1 MFRFLQG
8 KYIRIVLQIKQ
19 KITGVEALTFD
30 TDANPKTNAKREEE
44 TKIEEIKQN
53 KKK

>member
-19 KITGVEALTFD
+19 KIKK
-30 TDANPKTNAKREEE
+30 N
-44 TKIEEIKQN
+44 EEISLKN
-53 KKK
+53 SYERGFGAVDGIFFVLLPCIN

>member
-19 KITGVEALTFD
+19 KIKK
-30 TDANPKTNAKREEE
+30 N
-44 TKIEEIKQN
+44 EEISLKN
-53 KKK
+53 SY